1 MCSCCAPG
9 AVFPRVIQQRL
20 TAKESVAQFVA
31 WARPDDPIHRY
42 THCHRSQPRGTRPS
56 PSHDHE
62 NHTRKA
68 TLPATTRLT
77 TRRSSVYCHFFFI
90 VAVAAM
96 DSIYHVPRPCR
107 SAIMPLFHVF
117 VFQADPC
124 CLGSTQHVSC
134 IAVTALRDRCLL
146 RARCACSPAASCITR
161 PAHAVSLAPIPS
173 SVSIIVGVN
182 HCSIN
187 ADQS

>member
-1 MCSCCAPG
+1 LPSSWPG
-9 AVFPRVIQQRL
+9 RV
-20 TAKESVAQFVA
+20 
-31 WARPDDPIHRY
+31 
-42 THCHRSQPRGTRPS
+42 
-56 PSHDHE
+56 
-62 NHTRKA
+62 
-68 TLPATTRLT
+68 PATPYTATHTAIVPSRAVHAPLRVTITKT
-77 TRRSSVYCHFFFI
+77 TREKQLRQPPQHLLAALFVDTFFFI

-107 SAIMPLFHVF
+107 SAIMPLLHVF
-117 VFQADPC
+117 VSQADPC

-134 IAVTALRDRCLL
+134 IAVTALRDHSLP

-161 PAHAVSLAPIPS
+161 AANAVSLAPIPS

-182 HCSIN
+182 QCSIN